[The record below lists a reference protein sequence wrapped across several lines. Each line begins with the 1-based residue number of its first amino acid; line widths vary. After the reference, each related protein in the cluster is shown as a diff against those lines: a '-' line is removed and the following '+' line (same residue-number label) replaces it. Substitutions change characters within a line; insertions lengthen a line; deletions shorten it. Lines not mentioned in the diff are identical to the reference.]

1 MDEMGR
7 PMTVGQRNW
16 AGNHAYVATGVRRPE
31 TIGEVQELVAG
42 SRKIKAVG
50 SRHSFS
56 AVADS
61 PGEQLSLARLDRVV
75 ALDRER
81 GTVTIEAGM
90 RYAELGVALHAEGF
104 ALHNTASLPHITVAG
119 AVATATHG
127 SGDLNG
133 NLATA
138 VSALEIV
145 TADGSLVT
153 LTREHDGERF
163 KGAVVGLGALGV
175 VVRLTLDIAPTYE
188 VRQVVYRGLP
198 VAGLESDFA
207 PIMASGY
214 SVSLFTDWR
223 TDHVNQVWVKRRV
236 GPGGLAAAAADLYGA
251 TLATSKLRP
260 SGRPDA
266 EACTEQ
272 LDLPGPWHQR
282 LPHFNHDGLPEN
294 GSEIQSEYFVPR
306 QHAVAAFRAL
316 EGLRDRIAP
325 LMGISEV
332 RSIAGDDLWMSMCHE
347 RDCVAFHF
355 TWQPDWAAVSVLLPA
370 IEEAL
375 APFDARPHW
384 GKTFAMSPARL
395 RGVYPK
401 LAEFRALVREFDPTG
416 KFGNGFLDEYVLG

>member
-1 MDEMGR
+1 MGE
-7 PMTVGQRNW
+7 RNW
-16 AGNHAYVATGVRRPE
+16 AGNHTYVATGVRRPE
-31 TIGEVQELVAG
+31 TVAQVQELVAE

-50 SRHSFS
+50 ARHSFS

-61 PGEQLSLARLDRVV
+61 PGEQISLARLDRVV

-90 RYAELGVALHAEGF
+90 RYAELGAALHAEGF
-104 ALHNTASLPHITVAG
+104 ALHNIASLPQITVAG

-127 SGDLNG
+127 SGDRNG

-138 VSALEIV
+138 VRALEIV

-153 LTREHDGERF
+153 LTRERDGERF

-198 VAGLESDFA
+198 VARLESDFT
-207 PIMASGY
+207 PVMASGY

-236 GPGGLAAAAADLYGA
+236 GEGGLADAAADLHGA
-251 TLATSKLRP
+251 ALAASKLRP

-266 EACTEQ
+266 EAYTDQ

-282 LPHFNHDGLPEN
+282 LPHFNPDGLPEN

-306 QHAVAAFRAL
+306 DHAVAAFRAIAA
-316 EGLRDRIAP
+316 LRDRIAP

-332 RSIAGDDLWMSMCHE
+332 RSIAADDLWLSMNYR

-355 TWQPDWAAVSVLLPA
+355 TWQPDWAAVSALLPA
-370 IEEAL
+370 IEAAL

-384 GKTFAMSPARL
+384 GKTFTMSPGRL
-395 RGVYPK
+395 RELYPK
-401 LAEFRALVREFDPTG
+401 LPEFRALVREFDPEG
-416 KFGNGFLDEYVLG
+416 KFGNAFLDEYVLGEL